1 MTVEPIRVK
10 LVFMLMRMF
19 RKFLLAWM
27 ILWLPIAGAIGAVMP
42 ISGPVG
48 QSLAASSVT
57 GDDQDYLSFM
67 PCHNKSGGAKV
78 PMGEACNHCVLCH
91 LAGALAM
98 PEMPVVPNATPTHLF
113 TAFTIFSHPS
123 FVPELPVPPPR
134 SFLA

>member
-1 MTVEPIRVK
+1 
-10 LVFMLMRMF
+10 MRNV

-27 ILWLPIAGAIGAVMP
+27 ILWLPIAGAIGAAMP
-42 ISGPVG
+42 ISGAAA
-48 QSLAASSVT
+48 QSFAASS
-57 GDDQDYLSFM
+57 GNADDQDNLSFL

-78 PMGEACNHCVLCH
+78 PMGGSCSHCVLCH

-98 PEMPVVPNATPTHLF
+98 PETPVVPTLAPTHLF
-113 TAFTIFSHPS
+113 TAFRLTAHSS